1 MLHKRLISLL
11 LAIVFVLPD
20 FLVYG
25 QPALAEATKGNQTSQ
40 VQEDKDSKEKE
51 SKESKEKED
60 DKDAKEK
67 KPKLTAL
74 SPARLALN
82 QTTRITLTGTNL
94 SNISQVQFD
103 PSADIAARI
112 LYGTDTEKVIEV
124 IVNPLATLGKRKVRV
139 ANPKGSSNPLD
150 FDIIPPPPTAPATTL
165 SGKVLS
171 GDAIPKPLA
180 GVRVS
185 LEQFP
190 GTGEAYTDA
199 TGAFTLRNLPERKT
213 TILVDGRPISTA
225 QVEYPAVI
233 VPANILANQ
242 ANKLAYTVY
251 LTANDPQG
259 KKTIPTTFAQDLTLT
274 TPDNP
279 GLQVKLPAGLK
290 ITRPDGTPVTQITIT
305 SLPPDRTP
313 MPFPNG
319 VSPVRLLSI
328 QPADAILSQP
338 VQVTYPNLSKNARP
352 GTKVPLYRADHDTES
367 GQYVRYGTGTVS
379 ANGQQIVPDID
390 PATGKPYGLPAF
402 SWHFPIPPQPQN
414 QGPGDPPKNQQG
426 NGCSSGGSVDVA
438 SGTEK
443 YQSTDIAVTGGQMP
457 FGLTRTYRS
466 GDNRQGPFGIG
477 SAHNFELIL
486 QEIPPVDPA
495 FLSPGTPVPP
505 SQLVELVQSNNYRVK
520 FPIVAG
526 TTNQFANLDSPGHR
540 GSTLTKNGSGYTLKM
555 KNGGTMTFGVSSTIG
570 GGKVNYFLTSLTD
583 RNGNTFNITRDAGR
597 NVTEISS
604 VSGKLT
610 LAVDLNTGRVQKIT
624 DQGGRSV
631 SYQYDAAG
639 RLITVTDPLGQ
650 TISYT
655 YDANNQLLTT
665 TNMRGIVDTR
675 RTYDANGRIIQEQY
689 ADNSEQKFIYTLIN
703 STDPLSGIASTDVV
717 DAKGHTQTYRVDA
730 GLYSCSVSD
739 SFGKQNTV
747 EREPGTNRVRSIVD
761 RLGRV
766 TSPVYDARENLTQV
780 TAPDGSINKVAY
792 EPNFNLVTAITNPLG
807 QTSTITY
814 DSKGNP
820 TEIKDPLGKISKLV
834 YDQTGQA
841 TSVTNSLNQTTQMVY
856 DARGNIIKAIDP
868 LGNSA
873 TFTYDLLNRLTK
885 ATDALGHVIQ
895 YQYDLLDRVTQSTS
909 SEGRVT
915 KSTYDANSNLVS
927 VTDPGG
933 NVTRYDYDN
942 LDRLAQYTDPSG
954 KIETYQYDVVGNI
967 TKYTDRKGQ
976 ATTYNYD
983 ANDRLVSTTYA
994 DGAIVSNTY
1003 DDADRPIALND
1014 TASGA
1019 GKHTFSYDQVDQLTQ
1034 ESNPRGTVSYTYDL
1048 LGRRTSLKIN
1058 GGRTLNYSYDSNNRL
1073 NAISEGSETF
1083 SFSYDQ
1089 LDRRAGMTLPN
1100 GVSAAYS
1107 YDAAGRLT
1115 GIKYTKGSTVLRDL
1129 TYTYDELGRRTSA
1142 SGNPAPE
1149 PRDTA
1154 TDTATVNALNQ
1165 YTTLNGKTLA
1175 YDANGNQSFKNAV
1188 WDARDRLVSLSG
1200 PNLTASFTYDAFD
1213 RRTSK
1218 TVNGQTKT
1226 YHYDGAD
1233 LISETGAEYTFG
1245 PGIDEP
1251 LKRKS
1256 GQNEYYLSDALG
1268 SVIGL
1273 ADSNGAV
1280 KTSYNYSP
1288 FGKKQSTGAS
1298 SDNPFTFTGRED
1310 DGTGL
1315 YYYRARY
1322 YSPDQKRF
1330 IAADPLGFGGGDSN
1344 FYAYVGNNPI
1354 NFTDPTGESFES
1366 FAQGLAVGGASGV
1379 VSSFVITAAVTAS
1392 GVTIGPLIAAVLYLG
1407 GGAALIAAINE
1418 IANEPCPDK
1427 RDYLLGALIGGAVGG
1442 GLGAKLG
1449 GGLGAGLRQGRSPYI
1464 NPKSVAGKSPSEI
1477 DQLARKKGLT
1487 PKGSDPM
1494 SGKGAYI
1501 DPVTGKQRV
1510 LIHPDASC
1518 GPHCHVNNPAG
1529 ERLNINGQVVPP
1541 ESPAAHLPLSWP

>member
-20 FLVYG
+20 FLAYG
-25 QPALAEATKGNQTSQ
+25 QPALAEATKGSQTSQ

-51 SKESKEKED
+51 SKDNED

-74 SPARLALN
+74 SPARLAVN

-233 VPANILANQ
+233 VPANIVANQ
-242 ANKLAYTVY
+242 ANKLAYPVY
-251 LTANDPQG
+251 LTANDPVG

-367 GQYVRYGTGTVS
+367 GQYIRYGTGTVS
-379 ANGQQIVPDID
+379 ANGQQIVPDMD

-402 SWHFPIPPQPQN
+402 SWHFPVPPQLQN
-414 QGPGDPPKNQQG
+414 QGPGDAAQDSQG
-426 NGCSSGGSVDVA
+426 KCGCKQGAVDLA
-438 SGTEK
+438 SGSER
-443 YQSTDIAVTGGQMP
+443 YDSTDFGVIGGRVP
-457 FGLTRTYRS
+457 FAISRTYRS

-495 FLSPGTPVPP
+495 FLSPGTPIPP
-505 SQLVELVQSNNYRVK
+505 SQLAELVLSNNYRVK

-526 TTNQFANLDSPGHR
+526 TTNQFTNLDDPSYR
-540 GSTLTKNGSGYTLKM
+540 GSSLTKNGSVYTLKM
-555 KNGGTMTFGVSSTIG
+555 KNGGTISFGVSSAISN
-570 GGKVNYFLTSLTD
+570 GKVNYFLTDIAD
-583 RNGNTFNITRDAGR
+583 RNSNRISITRDAGR
-597 NVTEISS
+597 NITEISS

-610 LAVDLNTGRVQKIT
+610 FAVDLNTGRIQKIT

-639 RLITVTDPLGQ
+639 RLIKVTDPLGQ

-655 YDANNQLLTT
+655 YDAKNQLLTT
-665 TNMRGIVDTR
+665 TNPRGIVDAS
-675 RTYDANGRIIQEQY
+675 RTYDANGRITQEAY
-689 ADNSEQKFIYTLIN
+689 ADGSVAKFTYTLIN
-703 STDPLSGIASTDVV
+703 SSDPDSGLSSVEVVDQRGNSQITRVGSGLYAAGSTD
-717 DAKGHTQTYRVDA
+717 GFGNQ
-730 GLYSCSVSD
+730 SVTD
-739 SFGKQNTV
+739 
-747 EREPGTNRVRSIVD
+747 REPGSNRVKSVAD

-766 TSPVYDARENLTQV
+766 TVPTFDAKENLIEIK
-780 TAPDGSINKVAY
+780 APDNSVTKFSY
-792 EPNFNLVTAITNPLG
+792 EPNFNLPIAITDALG
-807 QTSTITY
+807 KTSTITY
-814 DSKGNP
+814 DAKGNP
-820 TEIKDPLGKISKLV
+820 TEVKDPLGKISKLN
-834 YDQTGQA
+834 YDSFGQVTSITNVRNETA
-841 TSVTNSLNQTTQMVY
+841 TMAY
-856 DARGNIIKAIDP
+856 DERGNVLKVTDA
-868 LGNSA
+868 LNHS
-873 TFTYDLLNRLTK
+873 TSFNYDILNRMTK
-885 ATDALGHVIQ
+885 ATNALGHVVQ
-895 YQYDLLDRVTQSTS
+895 YQYDILDRTTQTASG
-909 SEGRVT
+909 EGRVI
-915 KSTYDANSNLVS
+915 KYAYDANSNLLS
-927 VTDPGG
+927 VTDPAG
-933 NVTRYDYDN
+933 NVTRYDYDRK
-942 LDRLAQYTDPSG
+942 DRLIKRTDASG
-954 KIETYQYDVVGNI
+954 KVETYQYDGNDNLI
-967 TKYTDRKGQ
+967 KNTDRKGQ
-976 ATTYNYD
+976 VTTYQYD
-983 ANDRLVSTTYA
+983 ANDRLVSTTYN
-994 DGAIVSNTY
+994 DGKVVANTY
-1003 DDADRPIALND
+1003 DDEDRLVSLND
-1014 TASGA
+1014 TAPGA
-1019 GKHTFSYDQVDQLTQ
+1019 GQHNFAYDLLDRRTK
-1034 ESNPRGTVSYTYDL
+1034 ESTPRGTVSYAYDV

-1058 GGRTLNYSYDSNNRL
+1058 NQRSLNYSYDDNDRL
-1073 NAISEGSETF
+1073 TSITEGNEIF
-1083 SFSYDQ
+1083 GFSYDP

-1100 GVSAAYS
+1100 GISTTYS

-1115 GIKYTKGSTVLRDL
+1115 GMKYSKGSQVLRDL
-1129 TYTYDELGRRTSA
+1129 TYGYDEINRRTSY
-1142 SGNPAPE
+1142 SGNTAPA

-1165 YTTLNGKTLA
+1165 YSTRNSKPISH
-1175 YDANGNQSFKNAV
+1175 DDNANQTINNAV
-1188 WDARDRLVSLSG
+1188 WDARDRLISLSG
-1200 PNLTASFTYDAFD
+1200 PNFTASFTYDAMG

-1226 YHYDGAD
+1226 YLYDGSD
-1233 LISETGAEYTFG
+1233 LISETGADYTFG
-1245 PGIDEP
+1245 PGIDQP
-1251 LKRKS
+1251 LERKS

-1273 ADSNGAV
+1273 ADANGAI

-1288 FGKKQSTGAS
+1288 FGKKQTTGTNS
-1298 SDNPFTFTGRED
+1298 GNPFAFTGRED
-1310 DGTGL
+1310 DGTGY

-1322 YSPDQKRF
+1322 YNPEQKRF
-1330 IAADPLGFGGGDSN
+1330 ISEDALGFGGGDSN
-1344 FYAYVGNNPI
+1344 LQAYVGNSPI
-1354 NFTDPTGESFES
+1354 DFKDPSGLLVAGVFDRKSGVLTVKDLDTGESASVQAFSGDRDTKYMNNPAFEKDKER
-1366 FAQGLAVGGASGV
+1366 GAIPAGNYEILGNPRYFRLDPLD
-1379 VSSFVITAAVTAS
+1379 SSPRDDYDQRYDRNNYRLHLGSISHGCITV
-1392 GVTIGPLIAAVLYLG
+1392 
-1407 GGAALIAAINE
+1407 
-1418 IANEPCPDK
+1418 D
-1427 RDYLLGALIGGAVGG
+1427 
-1442 GLGAKLG
+1442 
-1449 GGLGAGLRQGRSPYI
+1449 GAGTNGIAWQKVKDLISNTKSEAVRDNYSPRDWSAPFVKLKSLLGRSPEG
-1464 NPKSVAGKSPSEI
+1464 AGKNI
-1477 DQLARKKGLT
+1477 YYG
-1487 PKGSDPM
+1487 G
-1494 SGKGAYI
+1494 I
-1501 DPVTGKQRV
+1501 RV
-1510 LIHPDASC
+1510 K
-1518 GPHCHVNNPAG
+1518 
-1529 ERLNINGQVVPP
+1529 
-1541 ESPAAHLPLSWP
+1541 